1 MRIVRQPA
9 TALVDIE
16 QLNKALTLLGNMNL
30 SGPITYVMID
40 NVIQGV
46 RAALIEEP
54 AKEEKCQPSD
64 TLQKNSSEKSETEQ

>member
-1 MRIVRQPA
+1 MIVPQPV
-9 TALVDIE
+9 TALVDVE

-30 SGPITYVMID
+30 SGPITYIMID

-54 AKEEKCQPSD
+54 RKEEECRPSD
-64 TLQKNSSEKSETEQ
+64 TPQKNSSEKSGTGR

>member
-1 MRIVRQPA
+1 MILQPT
-9 TALVDIE
+9 TALVDVE

-30 SGPITYVMID
+30 SGPITYIMID

-54 AKEEKCQPSD
+54 RKEEQCQPSD
-64 TLQKNSSEKSETEQ
+64 TPQKNSSEKSETEQ